1 MKLKHITY
9 VVALLNILMAGAIVF
24 GAFLYQNRQP
34 DIITFDLKATLK
46 QYQGA
51 LDEKGI
57 AQKAQIR
64 RINHFSEAISV
75 TTQAYSMAH
84 NVIIV
89 VPNAV
94 IAGAVDRT
102 PEIQREVIAT
112 LKTMHAA
119 SRVNP
124 NDGVN

>member
-9 VVALLNILMAGAIVF
+9 LIALLNLLMAGAIVF
-24 GAFLYQNRQP
+24 GAFFYQNRQP
-34 DIITFDLKATLK
+34 DIVTFDLKATLR
-46 QYQGA
+46 QYQAA
-51 LDEKGI
+51 L
-57 AQKAQIR
+57 AQKNIADNEQIKR
-64 RINHFSEAISV
+64 V
-75 TTQAYSMAH
+75 TTFSNVIASTTAAYSEKH

-94 IAGAVDRT
+94 IAGAVDKT

-112 LKTMHAA
+112 LKNMNAA
-119 SRVNP
+119 PSVNP